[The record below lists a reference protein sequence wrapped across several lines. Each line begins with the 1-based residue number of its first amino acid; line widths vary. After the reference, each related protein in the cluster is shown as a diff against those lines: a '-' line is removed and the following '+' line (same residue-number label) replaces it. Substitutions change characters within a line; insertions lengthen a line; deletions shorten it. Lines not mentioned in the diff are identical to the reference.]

1 MSLAPGGAHDLAET
15 AQAEAT
21 GRRRRISWPRAWRQP
36 LTVVALVILAFWAVV
51 IVFGPLISPA
61 DPLAQSANR
70 LVPPG
75 GDHLMGTDTLGRDV
89 WSRVIAGARVTLPLS
104 MLLVALSMV
113 VGTALGALAGYF
125 GGFVDEAIMRLAD
138 LVFAFPS
145 IILAMVVTAALG
157 PGLQNAVV
165 AMLVVSWPQYARVA
179 RSLVLGARN
188 SEYVIASRL
197 IGVGV
202 IRSLLRDILPNV
214 LSPIL
219 VLAMLDFGNA
229 VLLLSGLSFLGL
241 GTLPPTAE
249 WGAMVSEGVQQFS
262 AWWIATF
269 AGLSIL
275 TVVMAFNFIG
285 DTLRDALDPRTQQAV
300 GGRAV

>member
-1 MSLAPGGAHDLAET
+1 MSLAPGTTDELA
-15 AQAEAT
+15 AAAADAARP
-21 GRRRRISWPRAWRQP
+21 RRRLSLPAVWRQP
-36 LTVVALVILAFWAVV
+36 LTVVALVILAFWLVV
-51 IVFGPLISPA
+51 LVAGPWLAGA

-70 LVPPG
+70 LTAPG
-75 GDHLMGTDTLGRDV
+75 DGHLLGTDTLGRDV
-89 WSRVIAGARVTLPLS
+89 WARLVAGARVTLPLS
-104 MLLVALSMV
+104 VLLVVLSMTL
-113 VGTALGALAGYF
+113 GTALGAIAGYF
-125 GGFVDEAIMRLAD
+125 GGAVDEIIMRLAD

-157 PGLQNAVV
+157 PGLQNAVL
-165 AMLVVSWPQYARVA
+165 AMLIVSWPQYARVA
-179 RSLVLGARN
+179 RSLVLGARR

-197 IGVGV
+197 LGVGV
-202 IRSLLRDILPNV
+202 WRSLTRDILPNV

-241 GTLPPTAE
+241 GTVPPTPE
-249 WGAMVSEGVQQFS
+249 WGAMVSEGVQNFS
-262 AWWIATF
+262 SWWIATF

-275 TVVMAFNFIG
+275 SVVMAFNFIG
-285 DTLRDALDPRTQQAV
+285 DTLRDALDPRTQKAV

>member
-1 MSLAPGGAHDLAET
+1 MSLAPDGAHDLAET
-15 AQAEAT
+15 AQAEAS

-51 IVFGPLISPA
+51 IVFGPLIAPA
-61 DPLAQSANR
+61 DPLAQSADR

-75 GDHLMGTDTLGRDV
+75 GDHLLGTDTLGRDV

-113 VGTALGALAGYF
+113 VGTALGALAGYL
-125 GGFVDEAIMRLAD
+125 GGLVDEAIMRLAD

-157 PGLQNAVV
+157 PGLHNAVL

-241 GTLPPTAE
+241 GTVPPTAE